1 MTPTDLWRLAWRGLT
16 RRRVRTFLTALGITV
31 AVASMVIFLSL
42 GEGIRKVFVT
52 ELGGIGPDIQVSLTP
67 LSQGL
72 AMHPNLP
79 QKTVQDLQAL
89 APDLGIQ
96 TVTPVIMAVR
106 GSLDPTQSAVLY
118 GLPAENGGI
127 GAVFPNSKVA
137 QGRTLQ
143 ASDNPAGA
151 AVVGAKAAKNLNL
164 GLGSRLNLNRRSSV
178 KVVGVLAPESGLV
191 DNFIFLPLAT
201 LQASEGAQDR
211 VSLVAVK
218 LNNPREARDVAGRIS
233 ERLNLE
239 AATQSDFLSFVER
252 ALRISDAV
260 RFGIS
265 LIALVVGGLAVANT
279 VMMGVF
285 ERTREFATLRAIGAR
300 PSFVRALVLTESL
313 LLSLV
318 GGVCGV
324 LLGLLGIAG
333 VNLYTQDL
341 AGIDAA
347 ALTPR
352 LTLLALG
359 ISFLLGLLSGLLPA
373 RSASRLNITEALGR
387 V

>member
-1 MTPTDLWRLAWRGLT
+1 MKASDLWRLAWRGLT

-42 GEGIRKVFVT
+42 GEGIRKVFT
-52 ELGGIGPDIQVSLTP
+52 SELGGIGPDIQVSLTP

-72 AMHPNLP
+72 ALHPNLP
-79 QKTVQDLQAL
+79 QDTVKQLQAL
-89 APDLGIQ
+89 APELGIQ
-96 TVTPVIMAVR
+96 TVTPVVMAVR
-106 GSLDPTQSAVLY
+106 GGLDPTQSVVLY
-118 GLPAENGGI
+118 GLPASGGI
-127 GAVFPNSKVA
+127 GAVFPNTALA
-137 QGRTLQ
+137 QGRLLL
-143 ASDNPAGA
+143 PADEQTGA
-151 AVVGAKAAKNLNL
+151 AVVGAKAAQNLR
-164 GLGSRLNLNRRSSV
+164 LGSTLNLNRRASV
-178 KVVGVLAPESGLV
+178 KVVGVLAPQSGLV
-191 DNFIFLPLAT
+191 DNFIFMPLT
-201 LQASEGAQDR
+201 PLQRSEGAEGR

-218 LNNPREARDVAGRIS
+218 LNDPRQARAVATSIS
-233 ERLNLE
+233 DRLNLE
-239 AATQSDFLSFVER
+239 AATQSDFLSFIER

-265 LIALVVGGLAVANT
+265 LIALIVGGLAVANT

-285 ERTREFATLRAIGAR
+285 ERTREFGTLRAIGAR
-300 PSFVRALVLTESL
+300 PAFVRALVLTESL

-318 GGVCGV
+318 GGVGGV
-324 LLGLLGIAG
+324 LLGLVGIVI
-333 VNLYTQDL
+333 VNLYTQQL

-373 RSASRLNITEALGR
+373 RNASRLSITDALGR